1 MCAWLCPTLCD
12 PVDCSLPGS
21 SVRGNSPGKDTGVG
35 CYFLLQGIFPT
46 PGSNSGLLYFRWTL
60 YHLNHQGSPKLML
73 LYCRMHPRMTF
84 IFCTNYFKI
93 FLASKASTPSSAK
106 IQRFSGSHKA
116 SPPHYLFIYNH
127 ICFIPSPRSH
137 IKMLL
142 PFHPVLITCLVAWI
156 PLTYTYS
163 ETIFF

>member
-46 PGSNSGLLYFRWTL
+46 PGSNSGLLHFRWTL

-84 IFCTNYFKI
+84 IFCTSYFKI
-93 FLASKASTPSSAK
+93 LLASKASPHHQPKFKDSVEA
-106 IQRFSGSHKA
+106 IR
-116 SPPHYLFIYNH
+116 PPHPTTCSSITTYASF
-127 ICFIPSPRSH
+127 
-137 IKMLL
+137 L
-142 PFHPVLITCLVAWI
+142 PQD
-156 PLTYTYS
+156 LT
-163 ETIFF
+163 